1 MNKIKY
7 MILIELLEFIK
18 ANKFVL
24 NKDGKWYSLND
35 YPRIIYKEVELIKL
49 FNDTL

>member
-1 MNKIKY
+1 

-18 ANKFVL
+18 KNKFVL

-35 YPRIIYKEVELIKL
+35 YPRITYKEKELIQL